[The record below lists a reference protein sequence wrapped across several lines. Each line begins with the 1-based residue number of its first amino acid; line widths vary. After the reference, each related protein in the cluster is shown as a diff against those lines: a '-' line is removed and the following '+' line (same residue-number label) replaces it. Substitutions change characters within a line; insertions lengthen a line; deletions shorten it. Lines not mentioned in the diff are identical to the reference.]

1 MVKAVEHLKKS
12 GIIKLVIAILI
23 PLIAGFIGSIA
34 TLSSIPTWYAALV
47 KPAWAPPNW
56 VFGPV
61 WTTLYILMGIA
72 LFLVWHEGFKR
83 RDVKIAVSI
92 FGVQLFLNILWSVI
106 FFGFQSILGGLVVII
121 ILWVAILVNIILF
134 YRIVKAAGILLLPYI
149 IWVSIALY
157 LNYTV
162 YLLNM

>member
-1 MVKAVEHLKKS
+1 MVKAVEHLKES
-12 GIIKLVIAILI
+12 GIIKLVISILI

-34 TLSSIPTWYAALV
+34 TLSSIPTWYATLV
-47 KPAWAPPNW
+47 KPVWAPPNW

-72 LFLVWHEGFKR
+72 LFLVWHEGLER
-83 RDVKIAVSI
+83 HDVKIAISV

-106 FFGFQSILGGLVVII
+106 FFGFQSILGGLIVII

-134 YRIVKAAGILLLPYI
+134 FRIFKESGILLLPYI

-157 LNYTV
+157 LNYV
-162 YLLNM
+162 LYILNM

>member
-1 MVKAVEHLKKS
+1 MVKAVEHLKES
-12 GIIKLVIAILI
+12 GIIKLVISILI

-34 TLSSIPTWYAALV
+34 TLSSIPTWYATLV
-47 KPAWAPPNW
+47 KPVWAPPNW

-72 LFLVWHEGFKR
+72 LFLVWHEGLER
-83 RDVKIAVSI
+83 HDVKIAISV

-106 FFGFQSILGGLVVII
+106 FFGFQSILGGLIVII
-121 ILWVAILVNIILF
+121 ILWVAILANIILF
-134 YRIVKAAGILLLPYI
+134 FRIFKASGILLLPYI

-157 LNYTV
+157 LNYV
-162 YLLNM
+162 LYILNI